1 MPSFAYPSLSYKY
14 RIALGYIFSDW
25 NFESGLMQ
33 NCSHMQ
39 CSVFCTYFFV
49 MQISIALGDILY
61 QVKLRK
67 WVQLQ
72 NYTFCCKPAC
82 PFSLWNLI
90 SHATSSLTCIFYCYQ
105 GDLGNQV
112 WYPNSRELFHWQ
124 TYICMSQNSACMVE
138 NNCCCI
144 HCASRKHMIHNVRF
158 YGQKSILVF
167 DYIAAMTESANHLQ
181 LFVCKCYKNPSLSFG
196 QNNKIIAKLSCN
208 SYRSWWELC

>member
-1 MPSFAYPSLSYKY
+1 
-14 RIALGYIFSDW
+14 
-25 NFESGLMQ
+25 
-33 NCSHMQ
+33 
-39 CSVFCTYFFV
+39 

-138 NNCCCI
+138 NNCCCSLCFKKTHDSQCKI
-144 HCASRKHMIHNVRF
+144 LRSKKHPSSH
-158 YGQKSILVF
+158 LV
-167 DYIAAMTESANHLQ
+167 IAAMTESANHLQ
-181 LFVCKCYKNPSLSFG
+181 IMSTRLTCVVCKLFVKNILFVFNELIIFKG
-196 QNNKIIAKLSCN
+196 KIKKKIIAL
-208 SYRSWWELC
+208 